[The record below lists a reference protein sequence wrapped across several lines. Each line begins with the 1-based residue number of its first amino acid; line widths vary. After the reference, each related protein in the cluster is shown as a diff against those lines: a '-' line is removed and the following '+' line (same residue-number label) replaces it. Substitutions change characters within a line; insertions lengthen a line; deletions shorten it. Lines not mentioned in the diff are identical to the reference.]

1 MGEKGFAE
9 RLRLCDRLPDRT
21 YLVQNKLRDFGVFF
35 CCCCCL
41 AIVVLKNRCFLF

>member
-1 MGEKGFAE
+1 MGEKGFAG

-35 CCCCCL
+35 FF
-41 AIVVLKNRCFLF
+41 AAAVVWLSLF